1 AAASSFNTLAAFSY
15 LSKPGHDFGK
25 FSTGNKK
32 TLLDDPQEK
41 GIHPREALLDFHK
54 KWYSSNIMSLCI
66 VDSEP
71 LDVMESILADLD
83 FGAIENK
90 GVERKEWES
99 PYGEEQLR
107 KRIEVSEF

>member
-1 AAASSFNTLAAFSY
+1 AAAWSFNTLAAFSY

-25 FSTGNKK
+25 FGTGNKK

-41 GIHPREALLDFHK
+41 GIHPREALLDFHE

-90 GVERKEWES
+90 DVERKEWLES

-107 KRIEVSEF
+107 KRIEVC